1 MEEMK
6 YISLKPIVLKANR
19 DFVYF
24 EYDEIIMFEADGNC
38 SIVYTNGSD
47 FAVKILHTLSS
58 IEKKYCNE
66 KLCRC
71 HKSYII
77 NLAHLEKLITRKKQ
91 AQLKKGLVAK
101 LSPSW
106 LEKIRQMSGLDRNEV
121 LNLL

>member
-6 YISLKPIVLKANR
+6 YISLKPIILKTNQ

-47 FAVKILHTLSS
+47 SVVKILHTLHS
-58 IEKKYCNE
+58 IENKYCNE

-77 NLAHLEKLITRKKQ
+77 NLVHLEKLITRKRQ
-91 AQLKKGLVAK
+91 VQLKKGLVAK

-106 LEKIRQMSGLDRNEV
+106 VEKIRQMSGLERHV
-121 LNLL
+121 V